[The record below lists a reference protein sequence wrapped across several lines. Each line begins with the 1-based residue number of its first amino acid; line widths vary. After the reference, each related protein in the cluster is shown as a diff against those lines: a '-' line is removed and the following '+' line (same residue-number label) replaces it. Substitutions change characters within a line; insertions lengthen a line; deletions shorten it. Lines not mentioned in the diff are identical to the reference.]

1 MFDLEAA
8 ISQWRRQ
15 VASKSIGDQSALAE
29 LEDHLREEI
38 AALAQSGHADE
49 EAWKEATSKLG
60 DPVAIGHEFSKIDR
74 QFSKIDQLAGRDRF
88 AFVLM
93 LGVGVLALACCAMVL
108 VKRGPRLVADPVLM
122 IHVVIITLGYT
133 VGLLAATI
141 ALYGAIR
148 GFFAGAPVPVLKS
161 VTLRMVRIASLITSI
176 FTVLGF
182 TLGAVWANR
191 EWGRPFSADPREIA
205 AILIAISFA
214 AATITVWRSAMFDRV
229 SLAIAIS
236 GGGIILAAWFGVM
249 AQASGYPA
257 LLTTIGC
264 GGLIGSITLAAISLA
279 IRDRPAES

>member
-15 VASKSIGDQSALAE
+15 VASKWIGDQSALAE

-49 EAWKEATSKLG
+49 EAWREATSRLG

-74 QFSKIDQLAGRDRF
+74 LPGLDRI
-88 AFVLM
+88 AFVLI
-93 LGVGVLALACCAMVL
+93 LGAGVLALACAAMML
-108 VKRGPRLVADPVLM
+108 VKRGPKLVADPMLA
-122 IHVVIITLGYT
+122 IHVVTITLGYT
-133 VGLLAATI
+133 AGLLAATI
-141 ALYGAIR
+141 AGYGAIR
-148 GFFAGAPVPVLKS
+148 GFLAGAPAPVLKR
-161 VTLRMVRIASLITSI
+161 VTLPIVRIASLITSI

-191 EWGRPFSADPREIA
+191 EWGRPFSADPREIG

-214 AATITVWRSAMFDRV
+214 AATATVWRSAMFARV

-257 LLTTIGC
+257 LLTTIGF
-264 GGLIGSITLAAISLA
+264 GGLIGSIALAAISLA
-279 IRDRPAES
+279 IRDRPASS

>member
-15 VASKSIGDQSALAE
+15 VESEWIGDQSALAE

-74 QFSKIDQLAGRDRF
+74 LPGLDRF
-88 AFVLM
+88 AFVLI
-93 LGVGVLALACCAMVL
+93 LGAGVLALACFAMML
-108 VKRGPRLVADPVLM
+108 LKRGPRLVADPVLT
-122 IHVVIITLGYT
+122 IHVVTITLGYT

-141 ALYGAIR
+141 AGYGAIR
-148 GFFAGAPVPVLKS
+148 GFLAGAPVPVLKS
-161 VTLRMVRIASLITSI
+161 VTLPIVRIASLITSI

-191 EWGRPFSADPREIA
+191 EWGRPFSADPREIG
-205 AILIAISFA
+205 AILVAISFA
-214 AATITVWRSAMFDRV
+214 AATVTVWRSAMFARV

-249 AQASGYPA
+249 AQARGYPA
-257 LLTTIGC
+257 LLTTIGF
-264 GGLIGSITLAAISLA
+264 GGLIGSIALAAISLA
-279 IRDRPAES
+279 IRDRPASS

>member
-15 VASKSIGDQSALAE
+15 VESKWIGDQSALAE

-49 EAWKEATSKLG
+49 EAWREATSRLG

-74 QFSKIDQLAGRDRF
+74 LPGLDRI
-88 AFVLM
+88 AFVLI
-93 LGVGVLALACCAMVL
+93 LGAGVLALACAAMML
-108 VKRGPRLVADPVLM
+108 VKRGPKLVADPMLA
-122 IHVVIITLGYT
+122 IHVVTITLGYT
-133 VGLLAATI
+133 AGLLAATI
-141 ALYGAIR
+141 AGYGAIR
-148 GFFAGAPVPVLKS
+148 GFLAGAPVPVLKR
-161 VTLRMVRIASLITSI
+161 VTLPIVRIASLITSI

-191 EWGRPFSADPREIA
+191 EWGRPFSADPREIG

-214 AATITVWRSAMFDRV
+214 AATVTVCRSAMFARV

-257 LLTTIGC
+257 LLTAIGF
-264 GGLIGSITLAAISLA
+264 GGLIGSIALAAISLA
-279 IRDRPAES
+279 IRDRPASS

>member
-15 VASKSIGDQSALAE
+15 VESKWIGDQSALAE

-49 EAWKEATSKLG
+49 EAWREATSKLG

-74 QFSKIDQLAGRDRF
+74 LPGLDRF
-88 AFVLM
+88 AFVLI
-93 LGVGVLALACCAMVL
+93 LGAGVLALACSAMML
-108 VKRGPRLVADPVLM
+108 VKRGPRLVADPMLT
-122 IHVVIITLGYT
+122 IHVVTITLGYT

-141 ALYGAIR
+141 AGYGAIR
-148 GFFAGAPVPVLKS
+148 GFLAGAPVPVLKS
-161 VTLRMVRIASLITSI
+161 VTLPIVRIASLITSI

-191 EWGRPFSADPREIA
+191 EWGRPFSADPREIG
-205 AILIAISFA
+205 AILVAISFA
-214 AATITVWRSAMFDRV
+214 AATVTVWRSAMFARV

-257 LLTTIGC
+257 LLTTIGF
-264 GGLIGSITLAAISLA
+264 GGLIGSIALAAISLA
-279 IRDRPAES
+279 IRDRPASS

>member
-15 VASKSIGDQSALAE
+15 VESKWIGDQSALAE

-74 QFSKIDQLAGRDRF
+74 LPGLDRF
-88 AFVLM
+88 AFVLI
-93 LGVGVLALACCAMVL
+93 LGAGVLALACSAMML
-108 VKRGPRLVADPVLM
+108 LKRGPRLVADPMLT
-122 IHVVIITLGYT
+122 IHVVTITLGYT

-141 ALYGAIR
+141 AGYGAIR
-148 GFFAGAPVPVLKS
+148 GFLAGAPVPVLKS
-161 VTLRMVRIASLITSI
+161 VTLRIVRIASLITSI

-191 EWGRPFSADPREIA
+191 EWGRPFSADPREIG
-205 AILIAISFA
+205 AILVAISFA
-214 AATITVWRSAMFDRV
+214 AATVTVWRSAMFARV

-257 LLTTIGC
+257 LLTTIGF
-264 GGLIGSITLAAISLA
+264 GGLIGSIALAAISLA
-279 IRDRPAES
+279 IRDRPASS

>member
-15 VASKSIGDQSALAE
+15 VESKWIGDQSALAE

-38 AALAQSGHADE
+38 AALAHSGHADE
-49 EAWKEATSKLG
+49 EAWREATSKLG

-74 QFSKIDQLAGRDRF
+74 LPGLDRF
-88 AFVLM
+88 AFVLI
-93 LGVGVLALACCAMVL
+93 LGAGVLALACLAMML
-108 VKRGPRLVADPVLM
+108 VKRGPRLVADPMLT
-122 IHVVIITLGYT
+122 IHVVTITLGYT

-141 ALYGAIR
+141 AGYGAIR
-148 GFFAGAPVPVLKS
+148 GFLAGAPVPVLKS
-161 VTLRMVRIASLITSI
+161 VTLRIVRIASLITSI

-191 EWGRPFSADPREIA
+191 EWGRPFSADPREIGG
-205 AILIAISFA
+205 ILVAISFA
-214 AATITVWRSAMFDRV
+214 AATVTVCRSAMFARV

-257 LLTTIGC
+257 LLTTIGF
-264 GGLIGSITLAAISLA
+264 GGLIGSIALAAISLA
-279 IRDRPAES
+279 IRDRPASS

>member
-15 VASKSIGDQSALAE
+15 VESKWTGDQSALAE

-74 QFSKIDQLAGRDRF
+74 LPGLDRF
-88 AFVLM
+88 AFVLI
-93 LGVGVLALACCAMVL
+93 LGAGVLALACFAMML
-108 VKRGPRLVADPVLM
+108 LKRGPRLVADPVLT
-122 IHVVIITLGYT
+122 IHVVTITLGYT

-141 ALYGAIR
+141 AGYGAIR
-148 GFFAGAPVPVLKS
+148 GFLAGAPVPALKS
-161 VTLRMVRIASLITSI
+161 VTLRIVRIASLITAI

-182 TLGAVWANR
+182 TLGAVWANQK
-191 EWGRPFSADPREIA
+191 WGRPFSADPREIG
-205 AILIAISFA
+205 AILVAISFA
-214 AATITVWRSAMFDRV
+214 AATVTVWRSAMFARV

-257 LLTTIGC
+257 LLTTIGF
-264 GGLIGSITLAAISLA
+264 GGLIGSIALAAVSLA
-279 IRDRPAES
+279 IRDRPASS

>member
-15 VASKSIGDQSALAE
+15 VESKWTGDQSALAE

-74 QFSKIDQLAGRDRF
+74 LPGLDRF
-88 AFVLM
+88 AFVLI
-93 LGVGVLALACCAMVL
+93 LGAGVLALACSAMML
-108 VKRGPRLVADPVLM
+108 SKRGPRLVADPVLT
-122 IHVVIITLGYT
+122 IHVVTITLGYT

-141 ALYGAIR
+141 AGYGAIR
-148 GFFAGAPVPVLKS
+148 GFLAGALVPVLKS
-161 VTLRMVRIASLITSI
+161 VTLRIVRIASLITSI

-191 EWGRPFSADPREIA
+191 EWGRPFSADPREIG

-214 AATITVWRSAMFDRV
+214 AATVTVWRSAMFARV

-257 LLTTIGC
+257 LLTTIGF
-264 GGLIGSITLAAISLA
+264 GGLIGSIALAAISLA
-279 IRDRPAES
+279 IRDRPASS

>member
-15 VASKSIGDQSALAE
+15 VESKWIGDQSALAE

-74 QFSKIDQLAGRDRF
+74 LPGLDRF
-88 AFVLM
+88 AFVLI
-93 LGVGVLALACCAMVL
+93 LGAGVLALACFAMML
-108 VKRGPRLVADPVLM
+108 LKRGPRLVADPMLT
-122 IHVVIITLGYT
+122 IHVVTITLGYT

-141 ALYGAIR
+141 AGYGAIR
-148 GFFAGAPVPVLKS
+148 GFLAGAPVPVLKS
-161 VTLRMVRIASLITSI
+161 VTLRIVRIASLITSI

-191 EWGRPFSADPREIA
+191 EWGLPFSADPREIG
-205 AILIAISFA
+205 AILVAISFA
-214 AATITVWRSAMFDRV
+214 AATVTVWRSAMFARV

-257 LLTTIGC
+257 LLTTIGF
-264 GGLIGSITLAAISLA
+264 GGLIGSIALAAISLA
-279 IRDRPAES
+279 IRDRPASS

>member
-8 ISQWRRQ
+8 IRQWRRQ
-15 VASKSIGDQSALAE
+15 VESKWIGDQSALAE

-49 EAWKEATSKLG
+49 EAWREATSKLG

-74 QFSKIDQLAGRDRF
+74 LPGLDRI
-88 AFVLM
+88 AFVLI
-93 LGVGVLALACCAMVL
+93 LGAGVLALACAAMML
-108 VKRGPRLVADPVLM
+108 VKRGPKLVADPMLA
-122 IHVVIITLGYT
+122 IHVVTITLGYT
-133 VGLLAATI
+133 AGLLAATI
-141 ALYGAIR
+141 AGYGAIR
-148 GFFAGAPVPVLKS
+148 GFLAGAPVPVLKR
-161 VTLRMVRIASLITSI
+161 VTLPIVRIASLITSI

-191 EWGRPFSADPREIA
+191 EWGRPFSADPREIG
-205 AILIAISFA
+205 AILVAISFA
-214 AATITVWRSAMFDRV
+214 AATVTVWRSAMFARV

-257 LLTTIGC
+257 LLTTIGF
-264 GGLIGSITLAAISLA
+264 GGLIGSIALAAISLA
-279 IRDRPAES
+279 IRDRPASS

>member
-15 VASKSIGDQSALAE
+15 VESKWIGDQSALAE

-74 QFSKIDQLAGRDRF
+74 LPGLDRF
-88 AFVLM
+88 AFVLI
-93 LGVGVLALACCAMVL
+93 LGAGVLALACSAMML
-108 VKRGPRLVADPVLM
+108 LKRGPRLVADPVLT
-122 IHVVIITLGYT
+122 IHVVTITLGYT

-141 ALYGAIR
+141 AGYGAIR
-148 GFFAGAPVPVLKS
+148 GFLAGAPVPVLKS
-161 VTLRMVRIASLITSI
+161 VTLRIVRIASLITSI

-191 EWGRPFSADPREIA
+191 EWGRPFSADPREIGGM
-205 AILIAISFA
+205 LVAISFA
-214 AATITVWRSAMFDRV
+214 AATVTVWRSAMFARV

-257 LLTTIGC
+257 LLTTIGF
-264 GGLIGSITLAAISLA
+264 GGLIGSIALAAISLA
-279 IRDRPAES
+279 IRDRPASS

>member
-15 VASKSIGDQSALAE
+15 VESKWIGDQSALAE

-74 QFSKIDQLAGRDRF
+74 LPGLDRF
-88 AFVLM
+88 AFVLI
-93 LGVGVLALACCAMVL
+93 LGAGVLALACFAMML
-108 VKRGPRLVADPVLM
+108 LKRGPRLVADPVLT
-122 IHVVIITLGYT
+122 IHVVTITLGYT

-141 ALYGAIR
+141 AGYGAIR
-148 GFFAGAPVPVLKS
+148 GFLAGAPVPVLKS
-161 VTLRMVRIASLITSI
+161 VTLPIVRIASLITSI

-182 TLGAVWANR
+182 TLGAVWANQ
-191 EWGRPFSADPREIA
+191 EWGRPFSADPREIG
-205 AILIAISFA
+205 AILVAISFA
-214 AATITVWRSAMFDRV
+214 AATVTVWRSAMFARV

-257 LLTTIGC
+257 LLTTIGF
-264 GGLIGSITLAAISLA
+264 GGLIGSIALAAISLA
-279 IRDRPAES
+279 IRDRPASS

>member
-15 VASKSIGDQSALAE
+15 VESKWIGDQSALAE

-74 QFSKIDQLAGRDRF
+74 LPGLDRF
-88 AFVLM
+88 AFVLI
-93 LGVGVLALACCAMVL
+93 LGAGVLALACSAMML
-108 VKRGPRLVADPVLM
+108 LKRGPRLVADPVLT
-122 IHVVIITLGYT
+122 IHVVTITLGYT

-141 ALYGAIR
+141 AGYGAIR
-148 GFFAGAPVPVLKS
+148 GFLAGAPVPVLKS
-161 VTLRMVRIASLITSI
+161 VTLPIVRIASLITSI

-182 TLGAVWANR
+182 TLGAVWANQ
-191 EWGRPFSADPREIA
+191 EWGRPFSADPREIG
-205 AILIAISFA
+205 AILVAISFA
-214 AATITVWRSAMFDRV
+214 AATVTVWRSAMFARV

-257 LLTTIGC
+257 LLTTIGF
-264 GGLIGSITLAAISLA
+264 GGLIGSIALAAISLA
-279 IRDRPAES
+279 IRDRPASS

>member
-15 VASKSIGDQSALAE
+15 VESKWIGDQSALAE

-49 EAWKEATSKLG
+49 EAWREATSKLG

-74 QFSKIDQLAGRDRF
+74 LPGLDRF
-88 AFVLM
+88 AFVLI
-93 LGVGVLALACCAMVL
+93 LGAGVLALACSAMML
-108 VKRGPRLVADPVLM
+108 LKRGPRLVADPVLT
-122 IHVVIITLGYT
+122 IHVVTITLGYT

-141 ALYGAIR
+141 AGYGAIR
-148 GFFAGAPVPVLKS
+148 GFLAGAPVPVLKS
-161 VTLRMVRIASLITSI
+161 VTLRIVRIASLITSI

-191 EWGRPFSADPREIA
+191 EWGRPFSADPREIG
-205 AILIAISFA
+205 AILVAISFA
-214 AATITVWRSAMFDRV
+214 AATVTVWRSAMFARV

-257 LLTTIGC
+257 LLTTIGF
-264 GGLIGSITLAAISLA
+264 GGLIGSIALAAISLA
-279 IRDRPAES
+279 IRDRPASS

>member
-15 VASKSIGDQSALAE
+15 VESKWIGDQSALAE

-38 AALAQSGHADE
+38 AALAQSGYVDE

-74 QFSKIDQLAGRDRF
+74 LPGLDRF
-88 AFVLM
+88 AFVLIV
-93 LGVGVLALACCAMVL
+93 GAGVLALACSAMIL
-108 VKRGPRLVADPVLM
+108 LKRGPRLVADPMLT
-122 IHVVIITLGYT
+122 IHVVTITLGYT

-141 ALYGAIR
+141 AGYGAIR
-148 GFFAGAPVPVLKS
+148 GFLAGAPVPVLKS
-161 VTLRMVRIASLITSI
+161 VTLRIVRIASLITSI

-191 EWGRPFSADPREIA
+191 EWGRPFSADPREIG
-205 AILIAISFA
+205 AILVAISFA
-214 AATITVWRSAMFDRV
+214 AATVTVWRSAMFARV

-257 LLTTIGC
+257 LLTTIGF
-264 GGLIGSITLAAISLA
+264 GGLIGSIALAAVSLA
-279 IRDRPAES
+279 IRDRPASS

>member
-15 VASKSIGDQSALAE
+15 VESKWVGDQSALAE

-74 QFSKIDQLAGRDRF
+74 LPGLDRF
-88 AFVLM
+88 AFGLI
-93 LGVGVLALACCAMVL
+93 LGAGVLALACFAVML
-108 VKRGPRLVADPVLM
+108 LKQGPRLAADPMLT
-122 IHVVIITLGYT
+122 IHVVTITLGYT
-133 VGLLAATI
+133 MGLLAATI
-141 ALYGAIR
+141 AGYGAMR
-148 GFFAGAPVPVLKS
+148 GFLAGPMPALKS
-161 VTLRMVRIASLITSI
+161 VTLRIVRIASLITLI
-176 FTVLGF
+176 LTVLGF

-191 EWGRPFSADPREIA
+191 EWGRPFSADPREIGG
-205 AILIAISFA
+205 ILVAISFA
-214 AATITVWRSAMFDRV
+214 AATVTVWRSAMFARV

-257 LLTTIGC
+257 LLTTIGF
-264 GGLIGSITLAAISLA
+264 GGLIGSIALAAISLA
-279 IRDRPAES
+279 IRDRPASS

>member
-15 VASKSIGDQSALAE
+15 VESKWIGDQSALAE

-49 EAWKEATSKLG
+49 EAWREATSKLG

-74 QFSKIDQLAGRDRF
+74 LPRLDRF
-88 AFVLM
+88 AFVLI
-93 LGVGVLALACCAMVL
+93 LGAGVLAFVCFAVML
-108 VKRGPRLVADPVLM
+108 VKRGPRLVADPMLT
-122 IHVVIITLGYT
+122 IHVVTITLGYT

-141 ALYGAIR
+141 AGYGAIR
-148 GFFAGAPVPVLKS
+148 GFLAGAPVPVLKS
-161 VTLRMVRIASLITSI
+161 VTLHIVRIASLITSI

-182 TLGAVWANR
+182 ILGAVWANQ
-191 EWGRPFSADPREIA
+191 EWGRPLSADPREIG

-214 AATITVWRSAMFDRV
+214 AATVTVWRSAMFARV

-257 LLTTIGC
+257 LLTTIGV
-264 GGLIGSITLAAISLA
+264 GGLIGSIALAAISLA
-279 IRDRPAES
+279 IRDRPASS

>member
-15 VASKSIGDQSALAE
+15 VESKWIGDQSALAE

-74 QFSKIDQLAGRDRF
+74 LPGLDRF
-88 AFVLM
+88 AFVLI
-93 LGVGVLALACCAMVL
+93 LGAGVLALACSAMML
-108 VKRGPRLVADPVLM
+108 VKRGPRLVADPMLT
-122 IHVVIITLGYT
+122 IHVVTITLGYIA
-133 VGLLAATI
+133 GLLAATI
-141 ALYGAIR
+141 AGYGAIR
-148 GFFAGAPVPVLKS
+148 GFLAGAPVPVLKS
-161 VTLRMVRIASLITSI
+161 VTLRIVRIASLITSI

-191 EWGRPFSADPREIA
+191 EWGRPFSADPREIG
-205 AILIAISFA
+205 AILVAISFA
-214 AATITVWRSAMFDRV
+214 AATVTVWRSAMFARV

-257 LLTTIGC
+257 LLTTIGF
-264 GGLIGSITLAAISLA
+264 GGLIGSIALAAISLA
-279 IRDRPAES
+279 IRDRPASS

>member
-15 VASKSIGDQSALAE
+15 VESKWIGDQSALAE

-74 QFSKIDQLAGRDRF
+74 LPGLDRF
-88 AFVLM
+88 AFVLI
-93 LGVGVLALACCAMVL
+93 LGAGVLALACFAMML
-108 VKRGPRLVADPVLM
+108 LKRGPRLVADPVLT
-122 IHVVIITLGYT
+122 IHVVTITLGYT

-141 ALYGAIR
+141 AGYGAIR
-148 GFFAGAPVPVLKS
+148 GFLAGAPVPVLKS
-161 VTLRMVRIASLITSI
+161 VTLRIVRIASLITSI

-182 TLGAVWANR
+182 TLGAVWANQ
-191 EWGRPFSADPREIA
+191 EWGRPFSADPREIGG
-205 AILIAISFA
+205 ILVAISFA
-214 AATITVWRSAMFDRV
+214 AATVTVWRSAMFARV

-257 LLTTIGC
+257 LLTTIGF
-264 GGLIGSITLAAISLA
+264 GGLIGSIALAAISLA
-279 IRDRPAES
+279 IRDRPASS

>member
-15 VASKSIGDQSALAE
+15 VESKWIGDQSALAE

-49 EAWKEATSKLG
+49 EAWREATSKLG

-74 QFSKIDQLAGRDRF
+74 LPGRDRV
-88 AFVLM
+88 AFVLI
-93 LGVGVLALACCAMVL
+93 LGAGVLALACSAMML
-108 VKRGPRLVADPVLM
+108 LKRGPRLVADPMLT
-122 IHVVIITLGYT
+122 IHVVTITLGYT

-141 ALYGAIR
+141 AGYGAIR
-148 GFFAGAPVPVLKS
+148 GFLAGAPVPVLKS
-161 VTLRMVRIASLITSI
+161 VTLQILRIASLITSI
-176 FTVLGF
+176 FVVLGF

-191 EWGRPFSADPREIA
+191 EWGRPFSADPREIGGM
-205 AILIAISFA
+205 LVAISFA
-214 AATITVWRSAMFDRV
+214 AAAVTVWRSGMFARV

-257 LLTTIGC
+257 LLTTIGF
-264 GGLIGSITLAAISLA
+264 GGLIGSIVLAAISLA
-279 IRDRPAES
+279 IRDRPAAS

>member
-8 ISQWRRQ
+8 VSQWRRQ
-15 VASKSIGDQSALAE
+15 VESKWTGDQSALAE

-49 EAWKEATSKLG
+49 EAWREATSRLG

-74 QFSKIDQLAGRDRF
+74 LPGLDRI
-88 AFVLM
+88 AFVLI
-93 LGVGVLALACCAMVL
+93 LGAGVLALACAAMML
-108 VKRGPRLVADPVLM
+108 VKRGPKLVADPMLA
-122 IHVVIITLGYT
+122 IHVVTITLGYT
-133 VGLLAATI
+133 AGLLAATI
-141 ALYGAIR
+141 AGYGAIR
-148 GFFAGAPVPVLKS
+148 GFLAGAPVPVLKS
-161 VTLRMVRIASLITSI
+161 VTLPIVRIASLITSI

-191 EWGRPFSADPREIA
+191 EWGRPFSADPREIG

-214 AATITVWRSAMFDRV
+214 AATVTVWRSAMFARV

-249 AQASGYPA
+249 AQASGHPA
-257 LLTTIGC
+257 LLTTIGF
-264 GGLIGSITLAAISLA
+264 GGLIGSIALAAASLA
-279 IRDRPAES
+279 IRDRPASS

>member
-15 VASKSIGDQSALAE
+15 VESKGIGDQSALAE

-38 AALAQSGHADE
+38 AALVQSGHADE

-74 QFSKIDQLAGRDRF
+74 LAGLDRF
-88 AFVLM
+88 AFVLI
-93 LGVGVLALACCAMVL
+93 LGAGVLALACAAMML
-108 VKRGPRLVADPVLM
+108 VKRGPRLVADPMLM
-122 IHVVIITLGYT
+122 IHVVTITLGYT
-133 VGLLAATI
+133 VGLLAAGI
-141 ALYGAIR
+141 ASYGAIR
-148 GFFAGAPVPVLKS
+148 GFLAGAPVPVLKS
-161 VTLRMVRIASLITSI
+161 VTLHIVRIASLITSI

-191 EWGRPFSADPREIA
+191 EWGRPFSADPREIG
-205 AILIAISFA
+205 AILVAISFA
-214 AATITVWRSAMFDRV
+214 AATVTVWRSAMFARV

-257 LLTTIGC
+257 LLTTIGF
-264 GGLIGSITLAAISLA
+264 GGLIGSIALAAISLA

>member
-15 VASKSIGDQSALAE
+15 VESKWIGDQSALAE

-49 EAWKEATSKLG
+49 EAWREATSKLG

-74 QFSKIDQLAGRDRF
+74 LPGLDRF
-88 AFVLM
+88 ALVLI
-93 LGVGVLALACCAMVL
+93 LGAGVLALACLAMML
-108 VKRGPRLVADPVLM
+108 VKRGPRLVADPMLT
-122 IHVVIITLGYT
+122 IHVVTITLGYT

-141 ALYGAIR
+141 AGYGAIR
-148 GFFAGAPVPVLKS
+148 GFLAGAPVPVLKS
-161 VTLRMVRIASLITSI
+161 VTLRIVRIASLITSI

-191 EWGRPFSADPREIA
+191 EWGRPFSADPHEIGGM
-205 AILIAISFA
+205 LVAISFA
-214 AATITVWRSAMFDRV
+214 AATVTVWRNAMFARV

-257 LLTTIGC
+257 LLTTIGF
-264 GGLIGSITLAAISLA
+264 GGLLGSLALAALSLTN
-279 IRDRPAES
+279 RDRSAACW

>member
-15 VASKSIGDQSALAE
+15 VESKWIGDQSALAE

-74 QFSKIDQLAGRDRF
+74 LPGLDRF
-88 AFVLM
+88 AFVLI
-93 LGVGVLALACCAMVL
+93 LGAGVLALACSAMML
-108 VKRGPRLVADPVLM
+108 VKRGPRLAADPVLT
-122 IHVVIITLGYT
+122 IHVVTITLGYT
-133 VGLLAATI
+133 VGLLAAGI
-141 ALYGAIR
+141 AGYGAIR
-148 GFFAGAPVPVLKS
+148 GFLAGAPVPVLKS
-161 VTLRMVRIASLITSI
+161 VTLRIVRIASLITAV

-191 EWGRPFSADPREIA
+191 EWGRPFSADPREIG
-205 AILIAISFA
+205 AILVAISFA
-214 AATITVWRSAMFDRV
+214 AATVTVWRSAMFARV

-257 LLTTIGC
+257 LLTTIGF
-264 GGLIGSITLAAISLA
+264 GGLIGSIALAALSLA

>member
-8 ISQWRRQ
+8 ISQWRQQ
-15 VASKSIGDQSALAE
+15 VESKWIGDQSALAE

-38 AALAQSGHADE
+38 AALAQTGHADE

-74 QFSKIDQLAGRDRF
+74 LPGLDRF

-93 LGVGVLALACCAMVL
+93 LGAGVLALACSAMML
-108 VKRGPRLVADPVLM
+108 VKRGPRLAADPVLT
-122 IHVVIITLGYT
+122 IHVVTITLGYT

-141 ALYGAIR
+141 AGYGAIR
-148 GFFAGAPVPVLKS
+148 GFLAGAPVPVLKS
-161 VTLRMVRIASLITSI
+161 VTLRIVRIASLITAI

-191 EWGRPFSADPREIA
+191 EWGRPFSADPREIG
-205 AILIAISFA
+205 AILVAISFA
-214 AATITVWRSAMFDRV
+214 AATVTAWRSAMFARV
-229 SLAIAIS
+229 SPAIAIS

-257 LLTTIGC
+257 LLTTIGF
-264 GGLIGSITLAAISLA
+264 GGLMGSIALAAISLA
-279 IRDRPAES
+279 IRDRPASS

>member
-15 VASKSIGDQSALAE
+15 VESKWIGDQSALAE

-74 QFSKIDQLAGRDRF
+74 LPALDRF
-88 AFVLM
+88 AFALI
-93 LGVGVLALACCAMVL
+93 LGAGVLALACFAMML
-108 VKRGPRLVADPVLM
+108 VKRGPRLLADPVLT
-122 IHVVIITLGYT
+122 IHVVTITLGYT
-133 VGLLAATI
+133 MGLLAATI
-141 ALYGAIR
+141 AGYGAIR
-148 GFFAGAPVPVLKS
+148 GFLAGAPVPVLKS
-161 VTLRMVRIASLITSI
+161 VTLRIVRIASLITLI
-176 FTVLGF
+176 LTVLGF

-191 EWGRPFSADPREIA
+191 EWGRPFSADPREIG
-205 AILIAISFA
+205 AILIAISFG
-214 AATITVWRSAMFDRV
+214 AATVTVWRSAMFARI

-257 LLTTIGC
+257 LLTTIGF
-264 GGLIGSITLAAISLA
+264 GGLIGSIALAAISLA
-279 IRDRPAES
+279 IRDRPASS

>member
-8 ISQWRRQ
+8 ISKWRRQ
-15 VASKSIGDQSALAE
+15 VESKWIGDQSALAE

-74 QFSKIDQLAGRDRF
+74 LSGVDRF
-88 AFVLM
+88 AFVLII
-93 LGVGVLALACCAMVL
+93 GAGVLALACSAMML
-108 VKRGPRLVADPVLM
+108 LKRGPRLIADPVLT
-122 IHVVIITLGYT
+122 IHVVTITLGYT
-133 VGLLAATI
+133 MGLLAATI
-141 ALYGAIR
+141 AGYGAIR
-148 GFFAGAPVPVLKS
+148 GFLAGAPVPVLKS
-161 VTLRMVRIASLITSI
+161 VTLRIVRIASLITLI
-176 FTVLGF
+176 LTVLGF

-191 EWGRPFSADPREIA
+191 EWGRPFSADPREIG
-205 AILIAISFA
+205 AILIAISFG
-214 AATITVWRSAMFDRV
+214 AATVTVWRSAMFARI

-257 LLTTIGC
+257 LLTTIGF
-264 GGLIGSITLAAISLA
+264 GGLIGSIALAAVSLA
-279 IRDRPAES
+279 IRDRPASS

>member
-15 VASKSIGDQSALAE
+15 VESKWIGDQSALAE

-38 AALAQSGHADE
+38 AALAQSGQAEE

-74 QFSKIDQLAGRDRF
+74 LPGLDRF
-88 AFVLM
+88 AFVLI
-93 LGVGVLALACCAMVL
+93 LGAGVLALACFAMIL
-108 VKRGPRLVADPVLM
+108 LKRGPRLVADPVLT
-122 IHVVIITLGYT
+122 IHVVTITLGYI

-141 ALYGAIR
+141 AGYGAIR
-148 GFFAGAPVPVLKS
+148 GFLAGAPVPVLKS
-161 VTLRMVRIASLITSI
+161 VTLPIVRIASLITSI

-182 TLGAVWANR
+182 TLGAVWANQ
-191 EWGRPFSADPREIA
+191 EWGRPFSADPREIG
-205 AILIAISFA
+205 AILVAISFA
-214 AATITVWRSAMFDRV
+214 AATVTVWRSAMFARV

-257 LLTTIGC
+257 LLTTIGF
-264 GGLIGSITLAAISLA
+264 GGLIGSIALAAISLA
-279 IRDRPAES
+279 IRDRPASS

>member
-15 VASKSIGDQSALAE
+15 VESKWIGDQSALAE

-38 AALAQSGHADE
+38 AELAQSGHADE
-49 EAWKEATSKLG
+49 EAWREATSKLG

-74 QFSKIDQLAGRDRF
+74 LPGLDRF
-88 AFVLM
+88 AFVLI
-93 LGVGVLALACCAMVL
+93 LGAGVLALACAAMML
-108 VKRGPRLVADPVLM
+108 VKRGPKLVADPMLM
-122 IHVVIITLGYT
+122 IHVVTITLGYT

-141 ALYGAIR
+141 AGYGVIR
-148 GFFAGAPVPVLKS
+148 GFLAGAPVPVLKS
-161 VTLRMVRIASLITSI
+161 VTLRIVRIASLITSI
-176 FTVLGF
+176 FTLLGF

-191 EWGRPFSADPREIA
+191 EWGRPFSADPREIG

-214 AATITVWRSAMFDRV
+214 AATVTVWRSAIFARV

-249 AQASGYPA
+249 AQASGYPV
-257 LLTTIGC
+257 LVTMIGF
-264 GGLIGSITLAAISLA
+264 GGLIGSIALAAISLA
-279 IRDRPAES
+279 IRDRPASS

>member
-15 VASKSIGDQSALAE
+15 VESKWIGDQSALAE

-74 QFSKIDQLAGRDRF
+74 LPGLDRF
-88 AFVLM
+88 AFVLI
-93 LGVGVLALACCAMVL
+93 LGAGVLALACSAMML
-108 VKRGPRLVADPVLM
+108 LKRGPRLVADPVLT
-122 IHVVIITLGYT
+122 IHVVTITLGYT

-141 ALYGAIR
+141 AGYGAIR
-148 GFFAGAPVPVLKS
+148 GFLAGAPVPVLKS
-161 VTLRMVRIASLITSI
+161 VTLRIVRIAGLITSI

-191 EWGRPFSADPREIA
+191 EWGRPFSADPREIG
-205 AILIAISFA
+205 AILVAISFA
-214 AATITVWRSAMFDRV
+214 AATVTVWRSAMFARV

-257 LLTTIGC
+257 LLTTIGF
-264 GGLIGSITLAAISLA
+264 GGLIGSIALAAISLA
-279 IRDRPAES
+279 IRDRPASS